1 VTDDALERDMMIA
14 AATVSS
20 NRPADHNASPSIRG
34 CAPTTGLCA
43 FVTMVTVTSNDRWLL
58 RLSKKVPPGH
68 FFTDVFCIDPA
79 KKLHLTDYNL

>member
-1 VTDDALERDMMIA
+1 MAPQGRCKFSVNYNALERDMMIA

-43 FVTMVTVTSNDRWLL
+43 FVTMVSVTSNDRLL
-58 RLSKKVPPGH
+58 PFNNT
-68 FFTDVFCIDPA
+68 FFTEKPIWI
-79 KKLHLTDYNL
+79 

>member
-1 VTDDALERDMMIA
+1 MMIA

-43 FVTMVTVTSNDRWLL
+43 FVTMVTVTSNDRLL
-58 RLSKKVPPGH
+58 LLSETYHGSKNFPDH
-68 FFTDVFCIDPA
+68 ICIFS
-79 KKLHLTDYNL
+79 

>member
-58 RLSKKVPPGH
+58 YLR
-68 FFTDVFCIDPA
+68 F
-79 KKLHLTDYNL
+79 